1 MSRPAY
7 EAIQRFYDLYF
18 GRDKIAY
25 WMGAKGVLL
34 TRARMWELVNAY
46 SDYFRKKYDDKRLKE
61 LMEWSEGK
69 TGFDCSGLICACFGT
84 PYQMSSWTLREHMA
98 RTTGVKE
105 CKAGSILWFP
115 GHAELDL
122 GFGASGGIRSE
133 GKTIEI
139 NDNGTAGFQLGGE
152 LEGYDYSMMY
162 NF

>member
-1 MSRPAY
+1 MKPAY

-25 WMGAKGVLL
+25 WMGAKGDLL
-34 TRARMWELVNAY
+34 TYPKMRELVASY
-46 SDYFRKKYDDKRLKE
+46 PDYFKKYTPERIE
-61 LMEWSEGK
+61 QLMAWSVNKKGY
-69 TGFDCSGLICACFGT
+69 DCSGLLCACFGT
-84 PYQMSSWTLREHMA
+84 PYEMSSWTLREHMVK
-98 RTTGVKE
+98 TFGVKE

-115 GHAELDL
+115 GHVELDL

>member
-1 MSRPAY
+1 MTPAY
-7 EAIQRFYDLYF
+7 QAVQRFYDLYF

-25 WMGAKGVLL
+25 WMGAKGEIL
-34 TRARMWELVNAY
+34 TMQRMNELVEAY
-46 SDYFRKKYDDKRLKE
+46 ADYFSKYTPDQLEALKR
-61 LMEWSEGK
+61 WSLNKIGY
-69 TGFDCSGLICACFGT
+69 DCSGLVCACFGT
-84 PYQMSSWTLREHMA
+84 PYEMSSWTLREKMVKVF
-98 RTTGVKE
+98 GVKE
-105 CKAGSILWFP
+105 CKAGSVLWKK
-115 GHAELDL
+115 GHVEIDL

>member
-1 MSRPAY
+1 MRPAY

-25 WMGAKGVLL
+25 WMGAKGCLL
-34 TRARMWELVNAY
+34 TYPKMRELVAATP
-46 SDYFRKKYDDKRLKE
+46 DYFQKKYTPERLEE
-61 LMEWSEGK
+61 LMAWSAGK
-69 TGFDCSGLICACFGT
+69 IGYDCSGLICACFGL
-84 PYQMSSWTLREHMA
+84 PYEMSSWTLREHMVKIF
-98 RTTGVKE
+98 GVKE

-115 GHAELDL
+115 GHVELDL

>member
-1 MSRPAY
+1 MTPAY
-7 EAIQRFYDLYF
+7 VAVERFYDLYF
-18 GRDKIAY
+18 GRDRIAY
-25 WMGAKGVLL
+25 WMGAKGDLL

-46 SDYFRKKYDDKRLKE
+46 SDYFWNKYDEKRLAE
-61 LMEWSEGK
+61 LMDWSEGK
-69 TGFDCSGLICACFGT
+69 IGYDCSGLICACFGT
-84 PYQMSSWTLREHMA
+84 PYQMSSWTLREHMV
-98 RTTGVKE
+98 RTTSVKD

-115 GHAELDL
+115 GHVELDL
-122 GFGASGGIRSE
+122 SFGASGGIRSE